1 MSHHT
6 IPHDNPHRRT
16 DSPAGKH
23 GQWLQEAR
31 KAVLSWQHK
40 ETGKVDHEH
49 GLTNTLELLKDAF
62 RIIDSSKQQFTDQE
76 RRIDRLEKILL
87 IDELTGLLNKE
98 GFTAQL
104 ERELDRIKR
113 GQANEG
119 LLVFTEID
127 NHKAIHLQYGPKAA
141 DKALQ
146 IVAAALTSDSRKM
159 DILGRIYEDEFTS
172 LLVQANS
179 DQAIERAHFLIK
191 KLNNLSFIWQENEV
205 SICASVCIKK
215 FTKSCK
221 IETLLTRNSSHKDI
235 HITEI
240 IKDIKTSSP

>member
-6 IPHDNPHRRT
+6 IPHDTPIRT

-23 GQWLQEAR
+23 GKWLQEAQE
-31 KAVLSWQHK
+31 AVLSWQHK
-40 ETGKVDHEH
+40 DADKAGPDH
-49 GLTNTLELLKDAF
+49 GLANTLALLKDAF
-62 RIIDSSKQQFTDQE
+62 QIIDSSKQQFTDQE

-98 GFTAQL
+98 GFTTQL
-104 ERELDRIKR
+104 ERELDRMKR

-127 NHKAIHLQYGPKAA
+127 NHKAIQLTYGADAA

-159 DILGRIYEDEFTS
+159 DILGRIHEDEFTS

-215 FTKSCK
+215 FTKNCK
-221 IETLLTRNSSHKDI
+221 IETLLTRNSCHKDMD
-235 HITEI
+235 ITEI
-240 IKDIKTSSP
+240 IKDIKIRST